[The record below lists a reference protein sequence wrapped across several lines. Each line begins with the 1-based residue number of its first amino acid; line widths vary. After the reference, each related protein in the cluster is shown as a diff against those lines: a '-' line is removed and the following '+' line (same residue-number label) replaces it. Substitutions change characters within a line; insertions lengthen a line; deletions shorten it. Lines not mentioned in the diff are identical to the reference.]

1 MHAAHRGKAPHCGA
15 QYQYPP
21 LVLIGAHL
29 DEIEKRPDCDGV
41 LRSIDACLKQTFG
54 GKINSF
60 QPDSDSLIPGRE
72 FLYNQSQSLCFFPV
86 NALCCDDVNVSKLRS
101 LLFDAIINDPL
112 EYLNDSIPIPWLRVF
127 DKLGEAREEA
137 QLMKIYSSV
146 DDDELTVVKLM
157 RDVDAQLHI
166 GEDAWMCTD
175 QAPCASCLAQAQA
188 MLQLFHLLGT
198 VVCLSHVQ
206 PGLLLLPSMGFPWRC
221 AH

>member
-1 MHAAHRGKAPHCGA
+1 
-15 QYQYPP
+15 
-21 LVLIGAHL
+21 VLF
-29 DEIEKRPDCDGV
+29 RS
-41 LRSIDACLKQTFG
+41 LRSIHALKMAFG

-86 NALCCDDVNVSKLRS
+86 NALCCDDVNVTKLRS
-101 LLFDAIINDPL
+101 LLFEAMINDPL

-127 DKLGEAREEA
+127 DKLGEARDVA

-166 GEDAWMCTD
+166 GEDASKCTD
-175 QAPCASCLAQAQA
+175 QAPCANCLAQAQA

-198 VVCLSHVQ
+198 VVCHSLAQLAFLCEPRFRYFARIDGRSQRACRYTSIVC
-206 PGLLLLPSMGFPWRC
+206 PAWRTR
-221 AH
+221 